1 MKQRVVLTLPL
12 QESSMVHTRRTRIGS
27 AVSSTWSSG
36 ISMSS
41 SICKRTLDRFTPCR
55 TEFEPPSKTGSLA
68 GGGVVYLHVEEKSPS
83 LLTPKHRSKASPI
96 SRELQCRCIWVG
108 QRFGGFPDLRE
119 KVFLSTMPGAVYPAG
134 RGLFFLSSCT
144 WSSWLQVSRSDLQGP
159 QWSWSTV
166 AISNLCCIIYRIV
179 GERIGTC
186 DME

>member
-1 MKQRVVLTLPL
+1 
-12 QESSMVHTRRTRIGS
+12 
-27 AVSSTWSSG
+27 
-36 ISMSS
+36 MSS

-134 RGLFFLSSCT
+134 RGLFFSEFVYLKLLAASESLRPSGAAVKLKHGCHLKLMLHYLPD
-144 WSSWLQVSRSDLQGP
+144 SWRADR
-159 QWSWSTV
+159 
-166 AISNLCCIIYRIV
+166 N
-179 GERIGTC
+179 
-186 DME
+186 M